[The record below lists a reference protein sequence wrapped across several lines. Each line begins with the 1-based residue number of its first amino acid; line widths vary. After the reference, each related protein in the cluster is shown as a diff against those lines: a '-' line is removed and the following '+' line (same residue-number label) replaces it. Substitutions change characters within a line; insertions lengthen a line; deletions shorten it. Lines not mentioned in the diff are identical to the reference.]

1 VYIYCNLYISASLY
15 ICSFMYIY
23 EYILYTLYLI
33 YLRTRLSRAERS
45 SESKAT
51 PALSRAPSS
60 ISHPLRCSP
69 LAAESSRARIQ
80 FVCVHKSFR
89 LTNKPCIFA
98 SKLLF
103 THVNGTSI
111 KDTRNPPY
119 SDPTYIYTYV
129 RYVYTYT

>member
-1 VYIYCNLYISASLY
+1 VYILQYISSLLY

-23 EYILYTLYLI
+23 IYEYILYIPYLI
-33 YLRTRLSRAERS
+33 YLRTQLSRAERS

-51 PALSRAPSS
+51 PALYRAPSS
-60 ISHPLRCSP
+60 NFHPLRCSP
-69 LAAESSRARIQ
+69 LAAGSSRARIQ

-111 KDTRNPPY
+111 KDTLNLPY
-119 SDPTYIYTYV
+119 SDPTYL
-129 RYVYTYT
+129 